1 MSLIY
6 RRIFIILSILGVL
19 SISASDLP
27 KGPNDKP
34 NLNGVWQVL
43 NTANYNL
50 EAHSA
55 SAAMDLVVGPIVPI
69 PHPSI
74 LALGAVGAVPAGL
87 SVVEGGTIPY
97 KKKALK
103 KRNENK
109 ENWLQLDPEIK
120 CYLPGVPRATYMP
133 YPFQIFHSEKA
144 IFFAYEYAGAGRN
157 IYLEDPGEA
166 PIDSWMGQSWGYW
179 ENNTFVV
186 EASGFNDQTWFD
198 RSGNFHSDKLRVTE
212 RFTLLNEHT
221 MDYEAIIEDEE
232 VFTRPWTIKMTLYK
246 RIGKD
251 AQLQQFKCVEFVEE
265 LLYGKWRAK

>member
-1 MSLIY
+1 MSVIY

-109 ENWLQLDPEIK
+109 EKGLRLDPEI
-120 CYLPGVPRATYMP
+120 
-133 YPFQIFHSEKA
+133 
-144 IFFAYEYAGAGRN
+144 
-157 IYLEDPGEA
+157 
-166 PIDSWMGQSWGYW
+166 
-179 ENNTFVV
+179 
-186 EASGFNDQTWFD
+186 
-198 RSGNFHSDKLRVTE
+198 
-212 RFTLLNEHT
+212 
-221 MDYEAIIEDEE
+221 
-232 VFTRPWTIKMTLYK
+232 
-246 RIGKD
+246 
-251 AQLQQFKCVEFVEE
+251 
-265 LLYGKWRAK
+265 

>member
-27 KGPNDKP
+27 RGPNDNP

-55 SAAMDLVVGPIVPI
+55 SAAMDLVVGPIVPV

-97 KKKALK
+97 KKDALK

-120 CYLPGVPRATYMP
+120 CYLPGVP
-133 YPFQIFHSEKA
+133 E
-144 IFFAYEYAGAGRN
+144 G
-157 IYLEDPGEA
+157 YLHA
-166 PIDSWMGQSWGYW
+166 LSVS
-179 ENNTFVV
+179 
-186 EASGFNDQTWFD
+186 
-198 RSGNFHSDKLRVTE
+198 NFS
-212 RFTLLNEHT
+212 
-221 MDYEAIIEDEE
+221 
-232 VFTRPWTIKMTLYK
+232 
-246 RIGKD
+246 
-251 AQLQQFKCVEFVEE
+251 
-265 LLYGKWRAK
+265 